1 MFKDKIAS
9 DVRSSNLAWNEREQ
23 KAIDRI
29 TALGLTDHLGAALFR
44 FKYGSDAFAGKRALH
59 LLAHKATCNFGFV
72 PTYAA
77 KLATACIKEFTLDAC
92 IHCNGTGTVLSGAR
106 YDKCSKCDGSGVK
119 RYTDTERALT
129 AGLPVESW
137 SKHQKNFDKVMTCL
151 MGSIAA
157 TGGKVREL
165 LREPV

>member
-44 FKYGSDAFAGKRALH
+44 FKYGSDAASGKRALS
-59 LLAHKATCNFGFV
+59 LLAHKAKCSLGV
-72 PTYAA
+72 ELSYATM
-77 KLATACIKEFTLDAC
+77 LATACLKEFACDAC
-92 IHCNGTGTVLSGAR
+92 ATCNGTGTVLLGAH
-106 YDKCSKCDGSGVK
+106 YDKCNKCDGSGVK
-119 RYTDTERALT
+119 RYSDGEREKN
-129 AGLPVESW
+129 AGLPSGSM
-137 SKHQKNFDKVMTCL
+137 SKHQKNFDRVMTCL

-157 TGGKVREL
+157 TGAKANAL
-165 LREPV
+165 LKEPT